1 ALTMALPSAV
11 SRLAGMVLFGKHP
24 VRTAALVMTPLV
36 IVGAVQALAGCLGSR
51 RTPSS
56 AVPTIPSGPASRNEK
71 SPFRS
76 ARVGMLRDEEA
87 LKRRMY
93 LNSLPPKKKSL
104 SLIIGPPRAKP
115 KSLKR
120 SVGFATPLA
129 LLMKVLASSL
139 SLRKNS
145 NALPWNLF
153 SPLRVTMLIE
163 APALRPYSAE
173 KLEVLMLTS
182 RMKSMPMLLTWLL
195 LLPESRL

>member
-1 ALTMALPSAV
+1 MAFPSAV
-11 SRLAGMVLFGKHP
+11 SRFAGMMLFGKQA
-24 VRTAALVMTPLV
+24 VLLVVEQVPDMS
-36 IVGAVQALAGCLGSR
+36 GSR

-56 AVPTIPSGPASRNEK
+56 AVPTILSGPASRNEK

-76 ARVGMLRDEEA
+76 ARVGMLRDA
-87 LKRRMY
+87 APVKRRMY

-104 SLIIGPPRAKP
+104 SLMIGPPREKP

-129 LLMKVLASSL
+129 LFMKELASSL
-139 SLRKNS
+139 SLRRYSK
-145 NALPWNLF
+145 ALPWNLF

-163 APALRPYSAE
+163 APAFRPYSAE

-182 RMKSMPMLLTWLL
+182 RMKSMPMLLT
-195 LLPESRL
+195 